1 MKNLGQLRSLSTF
14 LHTAKNLTE
23 FSAFTNHSKN
33 PIFLPHRTIPPP
45 TGQDSDFIN
54 IAHSHLIH
62 SEWDKLDKL
71 ASALSLFRIKHILL
85 KTRKDY
91 VLSLEFFN
99 WIGLKNPNLNTLE
112 VTSIILH
119 ILTRNPLIYSY
130 RMCESSPRVFDLL
143 FKTHAHMKKF
153 RNASDCFRW
162 MKEYGFFPTIE
173 SCNAYLSSLS
183 SLNRPDILLAF
194 YKEICRCRITPNVY
208 TVNMVMGAYSKLGKL
223 DMAIELFK
231 EMESMGLACN
241 VVSYNTLI
249 AGYCAKGLV
258 ASGMKI
264 KNAMDK
270 NGAPPNDVT
279 YNTLIHG
286 LCMEGRLHEASK
298 LLREMKSVGVNP
310 TTVTYNVLIGGYGE
324 NGNSGMAL
332 QLFDEMSVSGVKAD
346 ILTYNAVIMGLCKEG
361 KTRKAAYM
369 VRELDREKLVPNSS
383 TFAALITGQCTKNNG
398 ERAFEIYKSMVRSG
412 CHPNRATFDIL
423 LSTFVKNEDY
433 EGAVGI
439 LREMV
444 KRAIA
449 PDFDE
454 LSSLFDGLCRC
465 GKEDLVMDMRNEMES
480 RQVMPEEVKHPP
492 IDIIGITRFRIA
504 GFEAYHAFDSFLEY
518 FMTMEVCAYFAY
530 RPRLMRTS

>member
-1 MKNLGQLRSLSTF
+1 MKNLRQLRSLSTF
-14 LHTAKNLTE
+14 LHTTKNLNE
-23 FSAFTNHSKN
+23 FSASTNHSKN

-45 TGQDSDFIN
+45 TGQDSDFIT
-54 IAHSHLIH
+54 IAHSYIIH

-71 ASALSLFRIKHILL
+71 ASALSPFRIKHILL

-99 WIGLKNPNLNTLE
+99 WVGLKSPDLNTLE

-119 ILTRNPLIYSY
+119 ILTRNRKFKSSESILKGLLEMRSSDLNFPRRVFEALIHSY

-183 SLNRPDILLAF
+183 SLNRADIVLAF

-208 TVNMVMGAYSKLGKL
+208 TVNMVMGAYGKLGKL

-270 NGAPPNDVT
+270 NGAPANDVT

-286 LCMEGRLHEASK
+286 LCMEGRVHEASK

-383 TFAALITGQCTKNNG
+383 TFAALIAGQCTRSNG
-398 ERAFEIYKSMVRSG
+398 DRAFEIYKSMVRSG
-412 CHPNRATFDIL
+412 CHPNG
-423 LSTFVKNEDY
+423 STFEMLISTFLKNEDY
-433 EGAVGI
+433 EGAVRI
-439 LREMV
+439 LREMME
-444 KRAIA
+444 RAIA
-449 PDFDE
+449 PDFDK
-454 LSSLFDGLCRC
+454 LSSLFDGLCQC
-465 GKEDLVMDMRNEMES
+465 GKEDLVMDLRNEMES
-480 RQVMPEEVKHPP
+480 RQIMP
-492 IDIIGITRFRIA
+492 G
-504 GFEAYHAFDSFLEY
+504 GFL
-518 FMTMEVCAYFAY
+518 
-530 RPRLMRTS
+530 